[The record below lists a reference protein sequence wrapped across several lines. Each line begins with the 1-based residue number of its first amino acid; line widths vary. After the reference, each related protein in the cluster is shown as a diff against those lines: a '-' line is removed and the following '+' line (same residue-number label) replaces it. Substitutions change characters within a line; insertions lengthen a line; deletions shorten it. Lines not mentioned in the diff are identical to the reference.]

1 MEEPLFLYL
10 FVQTAI
16 PSYICISILCP
27 HNYNL
32 NASLSFSLTD
42 VSLSNTYRA
51 KA

>member
-16 PSYICISILCP
+16 PSYICISILRLYD
-27 HNYNL
+27 YNL
-32 NASLSFSLTD
+32 NVSPSFSLTD

>member
-1 MEEPLFLYL
+1 MEEPLFFTYSYSLLYL
-10 FVQTAI
+10 
-16 PSYICISILCP
+16 SHICISILCP

-32 NASLSFSLTD
+32 NISLSFSLTN